1 MTAIENDSI
10 KVKNYKCFGDEE
22 QGFGKILPINVI
34 VGRNNSGKSTL
45 LELIQ
50 YVAHPDEAFQRLGYR
65 RTRVPEVFLSH
76 QLNEDELS
84 RVFKK
89 DTSGGP
95 FPGNHWAF
103 GSKLIDSIITYK
115 LEPDNK
121 HQFVDIATSVS
132 TPDGMA
138 SYWDNLARH
147 TPNPLS
153 GRIFKRLRSERDIV
167 PEGDQWPLKVQENGE
182 GTTGSIVAFI
192 TNSTLP
198 SELVEETLLTALNK
212 IYEPDSSFSRI
223 SVQRIGA
230 GTTAWEVHLKEES
243 TQVSIALS
251 QTGSGF
257 KTILLALVYLYL
269 IPSME
274 GQPIKNYIFAFEEL
288 ENNLHP
294 AVQRRLLLFLREFVL
309 EHGCHLFLTTHSS
322 VIIDLF
328 SRDNQAQIIH
338 TTYDGEKAKA
348 RCVQTYIESKGICD
362 DLGVRASDLLQAN
375 SIVWVEGPSDR
386 LYVDRWIDVWTDG
399 ELKEGVHYQCM
410 FYGGRLLAHI
420 SGYDPETLP
429 EDAIPILRLNR
440 NAIIILDSDKK
451 SSHDDINSTKKRIIY
466 EIEQMGGVAW
476 ITEGN
481 EIENYIPSEVIAKY
495 CQKPDLI
502 PLDKFVDIADYLDEN
517 IAIGEGKKFR
527 RGKVEFA
534 ANICPQL
541 TKDNLK
547 DTLDLASKLT
557 EVCDKIKHWNKL

>member
-1 MTAIENDSI
+1 MTAMENVSL

-22 QGFGKILPINVI
+22 QGFDKILPINVV

-50 YVAHPDEAFQRLGYR
+50 FAVHPDANFQKLGYR

-76 QLNEDELS
+76 PLNEPEL
-84 RVFKK
+84 RHVFKEN
-89 DTSGGP
+89 TSGGP
-95 FPGNHWAF
+95 IPGNHWEF
-103 GSKLIDSIITYK
+103 GSKLVDSIIRYK
-115 LEPDNK
+115 LKPDGK
-121 HQFVDIATSVS
+121 HKFVDIATSLHTS
-132 TPDGMA
+132 DGLT
-138 SYWDNLARH
+138 SFWEDLARL

-153 GRIFKRLRSERDIV
+153 GGIFKRLRSERNIV
-167 PEGDQWPLKVQENGE
+167 PEGDRWPPNVEENGQ
-182 GTTGSIVAFI
+182 GATSSIVAFI

-198 SELVEETLLTALNK
+198 SELVEETLLAALNK

-223 SVQRIGA
+223 SVQRIGES
-230 GTTAWEVHLKEES
+230 TTAWEVYLSEES
-243 TQVSIALS
+243 TKVPIALS

-269 IPSME
+269 IPHIE
-274 GQPIKNYIFAFEEL
+274 GQPMQNYIFAFEEL

-309 EHGCHLFLTTHSS
+309 EHGCHFFLTTHSN

-338 TTYDGEKAKA
+338 TTHDGEKATA
-348 RCVQTYIESKGICD
+348 RCVQTYVESKGICD

-386 LYVDRWIDVWTDG
+386 LYVNRWIEVWTGG
-399 ELKEGVHYQCM
+399 ELKDSVHYQCM

-420 SGYDPETLP
+420 SGYDPEASP
-429 EDAIPILRLNR
+429 KDAIPILRLNR

-451 SSHDDINSTKKRIIY
+451 GSQDDINSTKKRIIQ

-476 ITEGN
+476 ATEGS
-481 EIENYIPSEVIAKY
+481 EIENYIPSEAIAKY
-495 CQKPDLI
+495 YQMPDSI

-517 IAIGEGKKFR
+517 IATGEGKKFQR
-527 RGKVEFA
+527 TKVEFA

-547 DTLDLASKLT
+547 GTLDLASRLT
-557 EVCDKIKHWNKL
+557 EVCDKIKHWNKI